1 MRTEITNPNSLAP
14 QPRTLPSDVL
24 AKLVREPV
32 AIWEIRI
39 PFRAGISNNASHP
52 SRSFGS
58 TASGIVCRGD
68 GARPRGP
75 DRA

>member
-1 MRTEITNPNSLAP
+1 MTDPNSLAP
-14 QPRTLPSDVL
+14 QPRTLPSEVL

-39 PFRAGISNNASHP
+39 PLRAGISNNTLHP
-52 SRSFGS
+52 SRYSGS
-58 TASGIVCRGD
+58 TTLGTVCRGD
-68 GARPRGP
+68 GARPRGL